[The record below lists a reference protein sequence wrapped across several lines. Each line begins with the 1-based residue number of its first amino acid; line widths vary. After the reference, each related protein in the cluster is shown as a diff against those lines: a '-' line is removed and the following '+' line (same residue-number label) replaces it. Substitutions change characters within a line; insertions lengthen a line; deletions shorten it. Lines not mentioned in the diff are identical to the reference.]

1 MFFIYKWKRFFLMF
15 GLVVGLTVS
24 GCSGNNTEKSEDKKA
39 AVPGGYSKANLLDA
53 EVIEAAEFAANQIDK
68 GKLEKIIE
76 AQTQVVAGVNYK
88 MKILLANGVMYEIIV
103 YKDLNDNLK
112 LTSVAPLK

>member
-1 MFFIYKWKRFFLMF
+1 MFFIYEWKRFFLMF

-24 GCSGNNTEKSEDKKA
+24 GCSGSNTGKSEDKKA

-103 YKDLNDNLK
+103 YKDLKDNLK